1 MIARPPKRRRRLN
14 ESAPVRSISV
24 RDQSIVKQRGGITA
38 IILAGSRPG
47 ADPLA
52 QAYRSPI
59 KALIPVAGK
68 AMGSEEHTSE
78 LQSLMRISYAVFC
91 LKKKNIV
98 QNKTLLYL
106 STTIYYLNHT

>member
-1 MIARPPKRRRRLN
+1 MIARPPKRPRRPN
-14 ESAPVRSISV
+14 ERALVRSISI

-59 KALIPVAGK
+59 TALIHVAGK
-68 AMGSEEHTSE
+68 AMVAHVTSTLRSEEHTSAP
-78 LQSLMRISYAVFC
+78 QSLMRISTAVVC
-91 LKKKNIV
+91 LK
-98 QNKTLLYL
+98 
-106 STTIYYLNHT
+106 

>member
-1 MIARPPKRRRRLN
+1 MIARPPKRPRRPN
-14 ESAPVRSISV
+14 ERALVRSISI

-68 AMGSEEHTSE
+68 AMVAHVTSRSEEHTSE

-91 LKKKNIV
+91 LKKK
-98 QNKTLLYL
+98 
-106 STTIYYLNHT
+106 TINSRK

>member
-1 MIARPPKRRRRLN
+1 MIRRPPRSTRTDTLFPYTTLFRSL
-14 ESAPVRSISV
+14 VRSISI

-68 AMGSEEHTSE
+68 AMVAHVTST
-78 LQSLMRISYAVFC
+78 LATHDRIERI
-91 LKKKNIV
+91 IV
-98 QNKTLLYL
+98 LAQQTE
-106 STTIYYLNHT
+106 IGRAHV

>member
-1 MIARPPKRRRRLN
+1 MIARPPKRPRRPN
-14 ESAPVRSISV
+14 ERALVRSISI
-24 RDQSIVKQRGGITA
+24 RDQSIVKQRGGITE

-68 AMGSEEHTSE
+68 AMVAHVTSTHATHARIE
-78 LQSLMRISYAVFC
+78 RIRTAERRVGQEGDRTFRLQWCTYT
-91 LKKKNIV
+91 K
-98 QNKTLLYL
+98 Q
-106 STTIYYLNHT
+106 